1 MSRKIAYS
9 GILLSLNII
18 ILTLVNIIP
27 TNTLFL
33 LGLASLPISIVIME
47 YGPKSGIVFYVGS
60 VLLSFMIMA
69 NKAQWILYIFTF
81 GIYGLIKYI
90 IEKDRS
96 FLQEYIFKLLAANIL
111 IIFVYMILKQFI
123 YIPVNIITVLVFEI
137 AFIIYDFV
145 YSQFIDFYNNKLK
158 NKLKRFS

>member
-9 GILLSLNII
+9 GILLSLNAI
-18 ILTLVNIIP
+18 ILMLVNIIP

-33 LGLASLPISIVIME
+33 LGLASLPIAIVIME
-47 YGPKSGIVFYVGS
+47 YGPKTGIIFYIGS

-90 IEKDRS
+90 IERDRS
-96 FLQEYIFKLLAANIL
+96 FLQEYMLKLLASNIL
-111 IIFVYMILKQFI
+111 IIFVYMILKQFV
-123 YIPVNIITVLVFEI
+123 YIPVNIFVILVFEI
-137 AFIIYDFV
+137 AFIVYDFV
-145 YSQFIDFYNNKLK
+145 YSQFIDFYNE
-158 NKLKRFS
+158 KLKRFL